1 MILFS
6 LVIANNFYF
15 VKNKLET
22 LADSNRIIIQNDIEY
37 TIQKWLEEK
46 INNLESSEKHISKRA
61 LSGDYNEIETFLNNF
76 ENNNLYF
83 DMVQAYIYKYY
94 FYVNSK
100 IEYDFIKGLTPEFT
114 IENMQIQSF
123 PWFSN
128 TKKSLKT
135 TMTIMEKHLMLKE
148 KTINL
153 CTPIIRDDEKKG
165 ILCGIIKVSDILNE
179 LKMLRFPKDA
189 YFFISDKNGNILTEL
204 ASDKKEII
212 STCFDVY
219 STDELSKGYHESK
232 IDNDIVTIKKL
243 KNFDWYIGVGIDTK
257 TINDQILNK
266 FTFNAIILFILFL
279 FLLIIINST
288 HDFLR
293 RRVEKENREYE
304 LMLAHKSR
312 IGEIGELISGINHQL
327 YQPINALSLLI
338 SSSLSLQKQKKLD
351 EETLNENL
359 IMCQKAT
366 SLMSNT
372 IKVFRNFYRINDS
385 ISSFSLE
392 KCINGILQVMHI
404 EMSKNNINIEVKI
417 VKSKKNIY
425 SIENLIQQILL
436 VLIQNAKEALLN
448 TKKCENKIIIEV
460 NTENEFTYI
469 DVIDDAGGVS
479 PKNQA
484 SLFTNMKSSTKD
496 LGSGIG
502 LYFAK
507 RLATEKLAGDLT
519 LHSSSA
525 PTIFRLKFLSQ
536 LKKDGNE

>member
-135 TMTIMEKHLMLKE
+135 TMTIMEKHLMLNE

-179 LKMLRFPKDA
+179 LEMLRFPKDA

>member
-153 CTPIIRDDEKKG
+153 CTPIIRDGEKKG

>member
-37 TIQKWLEEK
+37 TIQKWVEEK

-135 TMTIMEKHLMLKE
+135 TMTIMEKHLMLNE

-153 CTPIIRDDEKKG
+153 CTPIIRDGEKKG

-204 ASDKKEII
+204 SSDKKEII

-366 SLMSNT
+366 NLMSNT

-448 TKKCENKIIIEV
+448 TKKCGNKIIIEV

-519 LHSSSA
+519 LHSSST

>member
-135 TMTIMEKHLMLKE
+135 TMTIMEKHLMLNE